1 MINNLHGK
9 KGHIDISHN
18 QEGGFSLLVSDDD
31 VGCRVAGAKVGGC
44 KTLERFT
51 VDAQALIDAITE
63 HAHV

>member
-1 MINNLHGK
+1 MNNFRGK
-9 KGHIDISHN
+9 KVHIEISHN

-51 VDAQALIDAITE
+51 VDAQELIDAIME

>member
-1 MINNLHGK
+1 MNNLHGK
-9 KGHIDISHN
+9 KVHIDISHN

-31 VGCRVAGAKVGGC
+31 VGTRIAGAKAGGC

-51 VDAQALIDAITE
+51 VDARELIDAIME